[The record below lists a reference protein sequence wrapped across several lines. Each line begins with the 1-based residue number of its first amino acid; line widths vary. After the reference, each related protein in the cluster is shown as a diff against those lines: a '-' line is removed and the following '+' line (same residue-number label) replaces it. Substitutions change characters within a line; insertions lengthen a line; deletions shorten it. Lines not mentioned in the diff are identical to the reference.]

1 MTLAIFP
8 EMPIGWN
15 STKNI
20 KWDTKVVK
28 SASGKRKAMTTIAYP
43 EIEIESSL
51 VGLTQQQVEAVGGFV
66 CARRGMLEPF
76 LWKDPEEYKVEKLQ
90 IGAGTGSKSEYQL
103 FRLFG
108 GFKLPVTD
116 IVPNTLT
123 VYLNGTATTAFTL
136 EDGGIIKFSAAP
148 QTGKVITASFEYYW
162 RVAMASDELASE
174 VLFLDI
180 NKISSLRLVTV
191 R

>member
-1 MTLAIFP
+1 
-8 EMPIGWN
+8 MPIGWN

-90 IGAGTGSKSEYQL
+90 IGIGTGSKSEYQL

-108 GFKLPVTD
+108 GFKLLVTD
-116 IVPNTLT
+116 VVSNTLT

-136 EDGGIIKFSAAP
+136 ENGGTIKFSAAP